1 MCVRACA
8 CARVYV
14 WTLEQASRASLER
27 ERERERE
34 REKERKRERERENLR
49 ALIERIIVQMPHV
62 LGTLSRSGFR
72 VQMSVD
78 RAGWCI
84 GLQVTRR
91 DQR

>member
-1 MCVRACA
+1 MCVCVRACV

-14 WTLEQASRASLER
+14 WTFIEGVIR
-27 ERERERE
+27 EREGE
-34 REKERKRERERENLR
+34 RERERENLR
-49 ALIERIIVQMPHV
+49 ALIERVIVQMPHV